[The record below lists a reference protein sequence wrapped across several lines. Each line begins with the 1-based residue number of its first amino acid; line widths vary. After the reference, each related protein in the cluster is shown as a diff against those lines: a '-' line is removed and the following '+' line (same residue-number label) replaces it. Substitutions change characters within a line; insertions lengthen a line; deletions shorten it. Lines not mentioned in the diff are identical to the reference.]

1 MFENSHSPSPQKVIL
16 FVLLL
21 LTSGLCPSF
30 TAKSQELPL
39 PMDHVNALLDP
50 KTLGVNSN
58 GNPIYSKGILNGRYM
73 EADINGQCADTS
85 FSKWE
90 GFPLK
95 RCTYRQRDSIA
106 PAGKTAVVIM
116 LNPEKELLAKWLVAS
131 CVIVKGNTGIRSC
144 AVKLAKAV
152 IGASG
157 SQFPV
162 AGIVLEDMTGNNVQK
177 AYTFRDGVTVKL
189 QGGLEVG
196 YTETFGE
203 SENNLAIDPN
213 TVVLSTASL
222 KGPARIQSTSRLM
235 YKNYMG
241 SNAKDVTGIKW
252 LDEVRAL
259 YQDAWKRGH
268 NDSLPETVGKYRN
281 DLLVA
286 RCYALMGIQPPG

>member
-1 MFENSHSPSPQKVIL
+1 MSENTRSAQQVIL

-21 LTSGLCPSF
+21 FSCPLF
-30 TAKSQELPL
+30 TAKGQEPAL

-50 KTLGVNSN
+50 KTLGVKSN
-58 GNPIYSKGILNGRYM
+58 GSPIYSKGIITGRYM
-73 EADINGQCADTS
+73 EADTQGHCAETS
-85 FSKWE
+85 LSKWE

-95 RCTYRQRDSIA
+95 RCTYRQADDNA
-106 PAGKTAVVIM
+106 PSGKKATVIM

-131 CVIVKGNTGIRSC
+131 CVIVKGSTGIRSC
-144 AVKLAKAV
+144 AIKLAKA
-152 IGASG
+152 IINASG

-162 AGIVLEDMTGNNVQK
+162 AGIVLEDMDEDNVQE

-189 QGGLEVG
+189 QGGLSVG
-196 YTETFGE
+196 FEGTFDE
-203 SENNLAIDPN
+203 SDNNLAVDPN

-222 KGPARIQSTSRLM
+222 KGPARIQSTSRQM
-235 YKNYMG
+235 YKDYMG
-241 SNAKDVTGIKW
+241 SQAKDVTGLKW

-268 NDSLPETVGKYRN
+268 DDSLPETVEKYRN

-286 RCYALMGIQPPG
+286 KCYALLGIQPPG